1 MHNINQNNNKKSS
14 VFKIYFLNFVIMN
27 LIHILRSLNLFFTC
41 NLIHEFAQNLGYSL
55 FYMVVNPIML
65 IIANN
70 ADG

>member
-1 MHNINQNNNKKSS
+1 
-14 VFKIYFLNFVIMN
+14 MN
-27 LIHILRSLNLFFTC
+27 LIHFLRSLNLFFTC

-55 FYMVVNPIML
+55 FYTVVNPIML